1 MEIVLDGICT
11 SCGNDQMADGRFCLF
26 CGDLLAQPKAAS
38 QRKFAQV
45 ETAAPA
51 EYAGFWLRLS
61 AGAVDFGVEALGAVL
76 LTLIIEFLARPFIH
90 FFGVD
95 PWDLKVSMGMAFI
108 VIWAVGSWLYCAF
121 MESSSWRATLG
132 KRLFGLQVITIDGN
146 RTSFGLATAR
156 HFMKFLSLF
165 GLMIGFLM
173 SGWTKRR
180 QALHDIPCECLVVR
194 VSQPRFTLLGH

>member
-1 MEIVLDGICT
+1 MEIVLDGICA
-11 SCGNDQMADGRFCLF
+11 SCGNDRLADGRFCLF

-51 EYAGFWLRLS
+51 EYAGFWLRFG
-61 AGAVDFGVEALGAVL
+61 AGVVDFGVEALGALL
-76 LTLIIEFLARPFIH
+76 LTLVIDFLLRPFIH
-90 FFGVD
+90 FLGVD
-95 PWDLKVSMGMAFI
+95 PWDLKVSMGVAFI

-132 KRLFGLQVITIDGN
+132 KRVFGLQVMTINGN

-194 VSQPRFTLLGH
+194 ISQPHFTLLGR